1 MLRHTIS
8 FQYAFAGIWTALT
21 SQLNLRLH
29 FLLGSLVL
37 FSAVYFDCTSV
48 EVLILILTIMVVMVT
63 EMCNTALE
71 FLADGVTFEH
81 HDYIKHAKDVA
92 AGAVLLSA
100 IFAALI
106 GLIIFIPK
114 II

>member
-8 FQYAFAGIWTALT
+8 FQHAFTGIWTART

-37 FSAVYFDCTSV
+37 FAAVYFECTIL

-71 FLADGVTFEH
+71 FLADGISFEH
-81 HDYIKHAKDVA
+81 REYIKHAKDVA
-92 AGAVLLSA
+92 AGAVLLSS

-106 GLIIFIPK
+106 GLIIFVPK